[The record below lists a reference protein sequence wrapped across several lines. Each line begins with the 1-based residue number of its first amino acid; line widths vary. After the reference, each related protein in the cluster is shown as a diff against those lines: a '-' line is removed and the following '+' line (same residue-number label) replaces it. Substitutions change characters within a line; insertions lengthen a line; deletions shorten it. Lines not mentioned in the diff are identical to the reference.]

1 MKGYKMNRDRVR
13 NDLDAI
19 LSGHMPVHRNNPK
32 DGQTEYYYMM
42 PQSDDEFTDYDI
54 IDVPTKDT
62 PNPRIQSPQIN
73 YNQRLNSNVPDNQ
86 NILKNYYKS
95 QKIANEILP
104 TVVDMGQEYFNMKN
118 HDFKYLDDYHHCK
131 ANFNVAQENE
141 ARAAAARFAGDAKEL
156 FDYYARRIRMLCMIW
171 PSIVS
176 VYNGAYPAIGH
187 RPRKPVPCFGTA
199 ICRFLKNIGKA
210 KKQYEKNIWHL
221 W

>member
-1 MKGYKMNRDRVR
+1 MKGYKINRDRVR

-86 NILKNYYKS
+86 NILKNYYKN

-156 FDYYARRIRMLCMIW
+156 FDYYANTLYKGLSPEEAHQDAVHDMAINRFGLQRGLSGNWSSAEEACAHLK
-171 PSIVS
+171 
-176 VYNGAYPAIGH
+176 GAAT
-187 RPRKPVPCFGTA
+187 V
-199 ICRFLKNIGKA
+199 N
-210 KKQYEKNIWHL
+210 Q
-221 W
+221 